1 MTGRERETE
10 VACGAESSKANIK
23 KKLIKTSKNAIL
35 QYEDFSSVIRRATRL
50 SKRSIFHYFHGNP
63 LKYNY
68 HDTLNTAICT
78 CQKKNKIKK

>member
-10 VACGAESSKANIK
+10 VACGAESSKVNLK

-35 QYEDFSSVIRRATRL
+35 QCEDFSSVIRATRL
-50 SKRSIFHYFHGNP
+50 SKRSIFHYFHANP

-68 HDTLNTAICT
+68 MTH
-78 CQKKNKIKK
+78 